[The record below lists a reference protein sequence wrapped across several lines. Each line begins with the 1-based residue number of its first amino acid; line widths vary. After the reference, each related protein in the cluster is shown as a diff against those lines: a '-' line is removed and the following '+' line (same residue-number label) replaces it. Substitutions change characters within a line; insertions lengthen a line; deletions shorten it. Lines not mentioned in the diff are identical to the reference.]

1 LLPLGGSEGYKG
13 YGLAVIVEVLC
24 GLLTGLGFG
33 LEPTGRHNDGC
44 FLAVFDVEKFHALA
58 PFKQEVSDFAKY
70 LNDTP
75 PADGFKRVLYPG
87 EIEYMAEKDRAANGV
102 EIEDKTWKRLAE
114 LAGELGVKEKLKL

>member
-1 LLPLGGSEGYKG
+1 
-13 YGLAVIVEVLC
+13 VLC

-33 LEPTGRHNDGC
+33 VDPTGRHNDGC
-44 FLAVFDVEKFHALA
+44 FLAAFDVDKFHALA
-58 PFKQEVSDFAKY
+58 PFKQQVTDFAKY

-75 PADGFKRVLYPG
+75 PADGFERVLYPG

-102 EIEDKTWKRLAE
+102 EIEGKTWGRLAE